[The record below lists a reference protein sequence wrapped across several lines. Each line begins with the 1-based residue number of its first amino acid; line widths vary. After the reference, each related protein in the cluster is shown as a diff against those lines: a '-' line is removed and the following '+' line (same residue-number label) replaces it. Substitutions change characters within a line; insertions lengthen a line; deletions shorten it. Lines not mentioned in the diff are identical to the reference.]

1 MEYAWTCRCCG
12 KQYNTIPLDIAFKAP
27 DYWFQMPEAER
38 EQRGKLGPD
47 ACVIEEDLFVR
58 GCLEIPIIDRDEH
71 FVWGVWVSVSRDSFK
86 RILELWTAEDL
97 DDEPPKFGWLSNSI
111 SRYPETL
118 NLKTNLFLRN
128 RNTRPFIELE
138 PTDHPL
144 AIEQREGIT
153 LARVE
158 EIVAAGSRH

>member
-12 KQYNTIPLDIAFKAP
+12 KQYNTLPLDVAFKAP

-47 ACVIEEDLFVR
+47 TCVIEGDLFVR
-58 GCLEIPIIDRDEH
+58 GCLEIPIIGRDDL
-71 FVWGVWVSVSRDSFK
+71 FVWGAWVSVSRKSFK

-97 DDEPPKFGWLSNSI
+97 DDEPPKFGWFSNHI
-111 SRYPETL
+111 SSYPETL
-118 NLKTNLFLRN
+118 NLKANLLLRN
-128 RNTRPFIELE
+128 RNRRPSIVLE

-144 AIEQREGIT
+144 VNEQHEGIS
-153 LARVE
+153 LSRVE
-158 EIVAAGSRH
+158 EIIAVGRRH